1 MRKKKRMNEET
12 RRKLGAVADRDIEF
26 DVPMARYTS
35 FRAGGKA
42 AALCFAKTLPQL
54 QDLMSCLKDGGIP
67 YRIIGKGSNL
77 LVKDTGFEG
86 VMIGLKGDFAR
97 VEKNAHEKNLLLAG
111 GGVTVHVLLQYC
123 TEEGLSGLEFLA
135 GVPGTVGGSVAM
147 NAGAWGMDV
156 GSVIREIR
164 LLTVEGDVMRKDR
177 VELNFSYRRL
187 AIPSGSVV
195 LTAGFNLKEEAPKTI
210 ASRMAGYL
218 KQRKEKQ
225 PLEFPNAGSV
235 FKNPLNDYAG
245 RLIEAA
251 GLKGV
256 RIGGAMISEKHANFI
271 VNLGKAKARDILTL
285 AEWVRDKVYQEKGVK
300 LEMEIQVMGEDE

>member
-26 DVPMARYTS
+26 DVPMARYTT
-35 FRAGGKA
+35 FRAGGKV
-42 AALCFAKTLPQL
+42 AALCFAKNLPQL
-54 QDLMSCLKDGGIP
+54 QDLMSCLKEGGIP
-67 YRIIGKGSNL
+67 YLIIGKGSNL

-111 GGVTVHVLLQYC
+111 GGVTVHALLQYC

-135 GVPGTVGGSVAM
+135 GVPGTVGGSVTM

-164 LLTVEGDVMRKDR
+164 ILTVEGDVMRKDR
-177 VELNFSYRRL
+177 AELDFSYRRL

-195 LTAGFNLKEEAPKTI
+195 LTAGFSVKEEAPKTI
-210 ASRMAGYL
+210 ASRIAGYL

-225 PLEFPNAGSV
+225 PLEFPSAGSV

-271 VNLGKAKARDILTL
+271 VNTGGAKAADILALMEL
-285 AEWVRDKVYQEKGVK
+285 AREKVVRQFGIE
-300 LEMEIQVMGEDE
+300 LEAEITVVGM